1 MKTKS
6 NLILLAVMILAACGP
21 KAVPTPAGTLPPI
34 ITEAPTTVSA
44 EIPSLTPNT
53 APTSSVQ
60 ILSGEVEID
69 IEDFAFKPD
78 TATITAGTTVKW
90 GNKDNS
96 PHTVIG
102 EDGSWGSNSLA
113 KGDTF
118 FFTFNE
124 PGTFSYYCGFHQSMT
139 ATITV
144 VAP

>member
-6 NLILLAVMILAACGP
+6 SIILLAVMLLAACGP

-53 APTSSVQ
+53 APTPSVQ
-60 ILSGEVEID
+60 VLSGEVEID
-69 IEDFAFKPD
+69 IKDFAFKPD
-78 TATITAGTTVKW
+78 KVTITAGTTVKW

-96 PHTVIG
+96 PHTVTG
-102 EDGSWGSNSLA
+102 EDGLWGSNSLA

-118 FFTFNE
+118 SFTFTE
-124 PGTFSYYCGFHQSMT
+124 PGTFAYHCGFHQSMT